1 MSNVVAKRAV
11 LPVAMALAIGMTG
24 TARRRRSTGRRATTG
39 SGGRKRADVIDA
51 QAGNDRVG
59 AGKGRTR

>member
-11 LPVAMALAIGMTG
+11 LPVAMALAIGMTSTASAAHIIG
-24 TARRRRSTGRRATTG
+24 TPGDDRVRGT
-39 SGGRKRADVIDA
+39 KRADVIDA
-51 QAGNDRVG
+51 QAGNDRIG